1 MENYYL
7 GLDLGTDSIGW
18 AVTDKNYN
26 IPKFKGNSMWGIRL
40 LEGGNTA
47 VERREFRSSRRRLER
62 NKYRLNCLE
71 MLFNEEISKK
81 DIAFFQ
87 RLKDSALYDGD
98 KNVSGKY
105 SLFNDPDYT
114 DKDYYKKY
122 PTIYHLRKEL
132 IESVE
137 PHDVRLVFLALH
149 HIIKN
154 RGHFLFDNDDLGKNG
169 NFDFTAIFT
178 ELNEYIKSNSN
189 YESEGFSCNDLKPVE
204 DIIKNSSLTS
214 SKKKEALIK
223 EFALNKKVD
232 VFEVAIVTLLSG
244 ATAKAKDLFNTDK
257 YDDTEG
263 KSICFKSGYDDKA
276 TTYESVFGENFELIE
291 S

>member
-1 MENYYL
+1 
-7 GLDLGTDSIGW
+7 
-18 AVTDKNYN
+18 
-26 IPKFKGNSMWGIRL
+26 MWGIRL

-137 PHDVRLVFLALH
+137 PHDALLGCSAGQHKDERRGYQRYKDLVPQKQPEPCQSGDAAFQ
-149 HIIKN
+149 
-154 RGHFLFDNDDLGKNG
+154 RFDRVQ
-169 NFDFTAIFT
+169 
-178 ELNEYIKSNSN
+178 Y
-189 YESEGFSCNDLKPVE
+189 
-204 DIIKNSSLTS
+204 KNSRLQRH
-214 SKKKEALIK
+214 A
-223 EFALNKKVD
+223 
-232 VFEVAIVTLLSG
+232 
-244 ATAKAKDLFNTDK
+244 
-257 YDDTEG
+257 
-263 KSICFKSGYDDKA
+263 
-276 TTYESVFGENFELIE
+276 
-291 S
+291 

>member
-137 PHDVRLVFLALH
+137 PHDVRLVFLA
-149 HIIKN
+149 
-154 RGHFLFDNDDLGKNG
+154 
-169 NFDFTAIFT
+169 
-178 ELNEYIKSNSN
+178 Y
-189 YESEGFSCNDLKPVE
+189 YC
-204 DIIKNSSLTS
+204 SSL
-214 SKKKEALIK
+214 
-223 EFALNKKVD
+223 
-232 VFEVAIVTLLSG
+232 
-244 ATAKAKDLFNTDK
+244 
-257 YDDTEG
+257 
-263 KSICFKSGYDDKA
+263 
-276 TTYESVFGENFELIE
+276 
-291 S
+291 

>member
-178 ELNEYIKSNSN
+178 ELK
-189 YESEGFSCNDLKPVE
+189 
-204 DIIKNSSLTS
+204 
-214 SKKKEALIK
+214 
-223 EFALNKKVD
+223 
-232 VFEVAIVTLLSG
+232 
-244 ATAKAKDLFNTDK
+244 
-257 YDDTEG
+257 
-263 KSICFKSGYDDKA
+263 FK
-276 TTYESVFGENFELIE
+276 L
-291 S
+291 